1 MQNGFD
7 RRAFIGGASAL
18 AVAGIDGIVPAF
30 GAVTS
35 DIVVKVALAGE
46 THVFHSATG
55 KDLGNYAGPNFIQ
68 RNIIVRD
75 RSIPFTVFFRPDVTS
90 DRLEVVFEWGDP
102 FHSDPTNL
110 DAYTVD
116 ISVDGKTVA
125 AVDVPEH
132 FWLSRWRWQS
142 APRPF
147 VKTPEQ
153 LFADKVFPRFAKVAE
168 SQPLPKPATPYS
180 IMEFSNIVVYMP
192 TTGERFDIGV
202 MPEYYAAYLATG
214 DDVMKASMLA
224 WAESAGSYIWH
235 MRDPRTWAPINW
247 HTYPKATTYYDQS
260 QSSPKLSLYT
270 KPPAKARRGKVVVD
284 SAHEPALAFVPY
296 MLTGDLYYLEE
307 LQFMA
312 AYFLNSSPSW
322 RGVFDKAQTRAWA
335 WSLRTMA
342 DVVYATPEKVTG
354 SLLPKSYWQNYLD
367 LNLKDVLQEHVHAT
381 DFKNRV
387 FASGTDSRRIPF
399 WQEDYLATV
408 LGVVVYRGFSAWRP
422 VFEWKIRS
430 DIARTNGTSGWPRS
444 TPTLY
449 FPKPGPLSVS
459 AGKNSGNGTVSVK
472 SFDFLVEPGK
482 WTVKFLDATTY
493 TVTRPSGK
501 NDGKGKVGSA
511 YVDDEQNSLN
521 FTVTKGD
528 VPYAAGDS
536 FAISVSVAKTW
547 AELAAANDIEPTAD
561 DTLRAGL
568 TSDYPQT
575 VRAAL
580 VMGVKN
586 GVEEAKRCLDW
597 LDPQVRGNYRI
608 GWRWS
613 IDRDA

>member
-1 MQNGFD
+1 MQDTFD
-7 RRAFIGGASAL
+7 RRVFIGGAGAL
-18 AVAGIDGIVPAF
+18 AVAGIEGIAPAF
-30 GAVTS
+30 GAAVS
-35 DIVVKVALAGE
+35 DIVVKVALAQGE
-46 THVFHSATG
+46 HVFHSATG
-55 KDLGNYAGPNFIQ
+55 KDLGNYTGPNFVQ
-68 RNIIVRD
+68 RNIVVRD

-102 FHSDPTNL
+102 FRSDPTNL

-125 AVDVPEH
+125 TVDVPEH

-142 APRPF
+142 APRQF
-147 VKTPEQ
+147 VKTPED
-153 LFADKVFPRFAKVAE
+153 LFAAKVFPRFKKLTAA
-168 SQPLPKPATPYS
+168 PAYS
-180 IMEFSNIVVYMP
+180 IMDFSNIVVYMP

-202 MPEYYAAYLATG
+202 VPEYYAAYLATG
-214 DDVMKASMLA
+214 DDAMKASMLA

-235 MRDPRTWAPINW
+235 MRDPKTWGPLNW
-247 HTYPKATTYYDQS
+247 HTYPKATTYYDQA

-270 KPPAKARRGKVVVD
+270 KPPAKSRRGKVVVD
-284 SAHEPALAFVPY
+284 SAHEPALAFVPF

-312 AYFLNSSPSW
+312 TYFLNSSPSW
-322 RGVFDKAQTRAWA
+322 RGIFDKAQTRAWA

-354 SLLPKSYWQNYLD
+354 SLLPESYWQYYLD
-367 LNLKDVLQEHVHAT
+367 QNLKDVLREHVYAT
-381 DFKNRV
+381 DFKNKI
-387 FASGTDSRRIPF
+387 FASGTDDRRIPF

-422 VFEWKIRS
+422 VFEWKLRS

-449 FPKPGPLSVS
+449 FPKPGPSSVS
-459 AGKNSGNGTVSVK
+459 QGKNQGDGEVTVK
-472 SFDFLVEPGK
+472 SFDFSVEQGR
-482 WTVKFLDATTY
+482 WSVKFLDPHTY

-501 NDGKGKVGSA
+501 IDGRGKVGGA
-511 YVDDEQNSLN
+511 YVDNDQNALT
-521 FTVTKGD
+521 FTVRDGST
-528 VPYAAGDS
+528 PFAAGDS
-536 FAISVSVAKTW
+536 FVISVSVAKTW
-547 AELAAANDIEPTAD
+547 SELAAANDIEPSAD
-561 DTLRAGL
+561 DTLRDDL

-580 VMGVKN
+580 VMGAKN

-597 LDPQVRGNYRI
+597 LDPQVHAKYRI

-613 IDRDA
+613 IDRDT